1 MEERINILKADI
13 EEQLKIIDR
22 IYAKIQKRKTHFKE
36 SEENLE
42 SMALQIHNFYCAV
55 EELFKIIADFFEN
68 RIEEKE
74 YHKNLLRRMKE
85 EIEGVRPSVI
95 SESTFRLLDE
105 LRRFRHLIRHAYDI
119 EIDPERLEIILNFT
133 EKAYP
138 ELKKDIEEF
147 MGKLG

>member
-55 EELFKIIADFFEN
+55 
-68 RIEEKE
+68 
-74 YHKNLLRRMKE
+74 
-85 EIEGVRPSVI
+85 
-95 SESTFRLLDE
+95 
-105 LRRFRHLIRHAYDI
+105 DI